1 MTSHIISDKTIK
13 EELNNYFHA
22 LKMKKTSSIIY
33 IVSTIIVLSLTLVTL
48 IFIYI
53 FPQEYV
59 GIFNPNGRNQGSD
72 NI

>member
-1 MTSHIISDKTIK
+1 MTGNIISDKTIK

-22 LKMKKTSSIIY
+22 LKMKRTSSIIY
-33 IVSTIIVLSLTLVTL
+33 IISTIIVLSLTLVTL

-53 FPQEYV
+53 FPEEYV
-59 GIFNPNGRNQGSD
+59 TIFNPRDQNVGTD